1 MYLRWHYAI
10 DVVAGLLLAL
20 LTTWIVYKNNPSNI
34 QRKAKGQQP
43 ILEPC
48 FGSIG

>member
-10 DVVAGLLLAL
+10 DVLSGFSLAL
-20 LTTWIVYKNNPSNI
+20 LVTWIVYHYNPSDA
-34 QRKAKGQQP
+34 QRHAKGQQP

-48 FGSIG
+48 FGPGE